1 MGTGELSGEASAC
14 ARPSPSSH
22 WAMLFSLRISRR
34 SWTCLFGLPPRAPFR
49 HAALDFSAEVADP
62 PRLPIELYHSR
73 SCSLSIMGGTI
84 TEAGWVMQYP
94 ACLGYG
100 RSGGRH
106 GTTEGRM
113 AQLRMRKRGTAARM
127 GIPVQHAQAAGAPS
141 PLGVTQE
148 FPKPPLESGRLV
160 QLAFPQDKHVPAQA
174 AKRTQVAPVPSGV
187 VQQLLFPEGYVAC
200 REP

>member
-34 SWTCLFGLPPRAPFR
+34 SWTCLFGLPPFAPFR

-73 SCSLSIMGGTI
+73 SCSLSIMAGTI

-100 RSGGRH
+100 RSGGGDRN
-106 GTTEGRM
+106 TPGR
-113 AQLRMRKRGTAARM
+113 K
-127 GIPVQHAQAAGAPS
+127 
-141 PLGVTQE
+141 
-148 FPKPPLESGRLV
+148 GRL
-160 QLAFPQDKHVPAQA
+160 PNRKTGA
-174 AKRTQVAPVPSGV
+174 AA
-187 VQQLLFPEGYVAC
+187 
-200 REP
+200 